1 MICIY
6 AEVEVPDISF
16 VESIVT
22 SHEKVSKCAVLKYDD
37 GYLVAL
43 TLKPI
48 FTRSERRETLSY
60 LKTILELYDI
70 NSIISADLDVYN
82 SALKIK
88 EGKADLSEV
97 INRVK
102 TREGVRN

>member
-6 AEVEVPDISF
+6 AEVEAPDISF

-70 NSIISADLDVYN
+70 NNVPLINLYEDTDGEYIREILDEE
-82 SALKIK
+82 LKIFQESVTSEEEK
-88 EGKADLSEV
+88 E
-97 INRVK
+97 
-102 TREGVRN
+102 